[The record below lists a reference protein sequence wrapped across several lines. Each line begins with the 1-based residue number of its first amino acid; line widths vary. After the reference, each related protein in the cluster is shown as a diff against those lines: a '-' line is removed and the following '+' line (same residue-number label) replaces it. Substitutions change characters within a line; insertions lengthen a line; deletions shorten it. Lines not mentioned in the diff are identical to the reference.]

1 MSSAAPPT
9 RLPVLIVDD
18 EKNIRTTLTMCLESL
33 GCEVKS
39 VGSAEA
45 ALKEVGL
52 HPPELV
58 FLDLRLPDQSGLDLL
73 PQLLHERPGLK
84 VVVFTAYA
92 TLDTAV
98 EAIKRGAFHYLPKP
112 FSVPQLRLMV
122 EQVQQA
128 QRQERQQ
135 AALAQRLAQELP
147 ALELETHSPR
157 MREALQLLE
166 RAAQA
171 DVSVLLRGESGS
183 GKGVLAQYLHQCSP
197 RRDHP
202 FVVVN
207 CPTLSD
213 ELLASELFGH
223 TRGAFTGAVRD
234 QAGRVEAAQ
243 GGTLF
248 LDEIGEISP
257 PLQAK
262 LLRFLQDKQF
272 ERLGEN
278 RTRRANVRIVA
289 ATHRNLEADVQAG
302 RFREDLLFR
311 LNVIELR
318 VPALRERPEDILL
331 LAQRFLSF
339 FASASRKPVP
349 QLSRATEQALLA
361 HPWPGNVR
369 ELRNTLERALILWP
383 GSVLEPE
390 VLPWRNTPRSL
401 DPFQV
406 GGDLTVEAL
415 EREHILR
422 VLARVPT
429 LAEAAQVLG
438 IEASTLWRKR
448 KRYEQEGGGHGCS

>member
-1 MSSAAPPT
+1 MPSPSAHA
-9 RLPVLIVDD
+9 RLQALIIDD
-18 EKNIRTTLTMCLESL
+18 EKNIRTTLGLCLESL
-33 GCEVKS
+33 GCEVHS
-39 VGSAEA
+39 VGTAES
-45 ALKEVGL
+45 GL
-52 HPPELV
+52 RWVAQHPLDLV
-58 FLDLRLPDQSGLDLL
+58 FLDLRLPDQNGLELL
-73 PQLLHERPGLK
+73 PLLLQERPSLK

-92 TLDTAV
+92 TIDTAV

-112 FSVPQLRLMV
+112 FTVPQLRLMV
-122 EQVQQA
+122 EQVQSA

-135 AALAQRLAQELP
+135 AALVQRLAQEVP
-147 ALELETHSPR
+147 SLELETHAPR
-157 MREALQLLE
+157 MRETLQLLE

-171 DVSVLLRGESGS
+171 DVSVLLRGESGC
-183 GKGVLAQYLHQCSP
+183 GKGVLAHYLHQSSP
-197 RRDHP
+197 RHERP

-223 TRGAFTGAVRD
+223 ARGAFTGAVRD

-257 PLQAK
+257 SLQTK

-272 ERLGEN
+272 ERLGES
-278 RTRRANVRIVA
+278 RTRKVDVRIVA

-318 VPALRERPEDILL
+318 VPALRERPEDILM
-331 LAQRFLSF
+331 LAQRFLTF
-339 FASASRKPVP
+339 FATASQKPVP

-383 GSVLEPE
+383 GPVIEPE
-390 VLPWRNTPRSL
+390 ALPWRTSL
-401 DPFQV
+401 RTVDPFQV
-406 GGDLTVEAL
+406 GGDFTVEAL

-422 VLARVPT
+422 VLARMPT

-448 KRYEQEGGGHGCS
+448 KKYEQESL